1 MGTKHMKSVRI
12 WLSFLLGIG
21 QYVVY
26 IGPVAGNF
34 SEVRLSFEVFEVI
47 LLTSNNV

>member
-26 IGPVAGNF
+26 IQALVLEILARF
-34 SEVRLSFEVFEVI
+34 DCLSRFLKLFC
-47 LLTSNNV
+47 